1 MNFDVIAPSAT
12 PEQLLALREK
22 TEQYC
27 VVMQTL
33 ESPPKIEQRWAQH
46 KS

>member
-1 MNFDVIAPSAT
+1 
-12 PEQLLALREK
+12 LREK

-33 ESPPKIEQRWAQH
+33 IRPPSLKTEWVESGQGVD
-46 KS
+46 